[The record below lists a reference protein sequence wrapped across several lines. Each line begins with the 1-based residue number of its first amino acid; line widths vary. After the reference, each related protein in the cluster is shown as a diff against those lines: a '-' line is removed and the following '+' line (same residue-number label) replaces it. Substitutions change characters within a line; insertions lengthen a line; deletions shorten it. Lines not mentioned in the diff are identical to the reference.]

1 MDADAVELVILG
13 VAQDGGVP
21 QAGCSCQR
29 CIDALV
35 DPSLRR
41 NPVACGVR
49 GADGSLH
56 LIEASRALPDHLAI
70 WSSALGLDSGLRPD
84 TVCLTHAHLGHTDGL
99 GQFGI
104 EVMGMRGVPLF
115 ASSSVIDVV
124 AKRGLSSPFVC
135 HAMEPEVGFRPS
147 EGCGFEYV
155 LVPVPHR
162 DEEADTHAVVV
173 RGPDSSVLFL
183 PDHDDWSQTL
193 ELHGADGIR
202 DWLSQLGVGIALLDG
217 TFWDASEL
225 PGRDIS
231 QIPHPMITDTLER
244 LGERREGDPEVL
256 FVHMNHSNPVLD
268 RASREAGMV
277 DSLGWSV
284 AERSSVLLL

>member
-1 MDADAVELVILG
+1 MDADAVEFVILG

-21 QAGCSCQR
+21 HAGCSCQR
-29 CIDALV
+29 CIAALA
-35 DPSLRR
+35 DPNLRR

-56 LIEASRALPDHLAI
+56 LIEASRSLSEQLAI
-70 WSSALGLDSGLRPD
+70 WSSALWLDAGLRPD
-84 TVCLTHAHLGHTDGL
+84 TVCLTHAHLGHIDGL

-104 EVMGMRGVPLF
+104 EVMGMGGVPLF
-115 ASSSVIDVV
+115 ASSSVIDIVV
-124 AKRGLSSPFVC
+124 KRGLSSPFVC
-135 HAMEPEVGFRPS
+135 CAVEPGVGFRPS
-147 EGCGFEYV
+147 EDCGFEYV
-155 LVPVPHR
+155 FVPVPHR

-173 RGPDSSVLFL
+173 RGPNSSVLFL
-183 PDHDDWSQTL
+183 PDHDDWGQTL

-202 DWLSQLGVGIALLDG
+202 EWLSQLGVGIALLDG

-231 QIPHPMITDTLER
+231 QIPHPMITDTLKR
-244 LGERREGDPEVL
+244 LGERKEDDPVVL

-268 RASREAGMV
+268 STSKEAHKV
-277 DSLGWSV
+277 DELGWSV
-284 AERSSVLLL
+284 AEQSSVLRL

>member
-1 MDADAVELVILG
+1 MPEVHRRTCRPQPAT
-13 VAQDGGVP
+13 QPGG
-21 QAGCSCQR
+21 
-29 CIDALV
+29 LW
-35 DPSLRR
+35 
-41 NPVACGVR
+41 VR

-56 LIEASRALPDHLAI
+56 LIEASRSLPEQLAI
-70 WSSALGLDSGLRPD
+70 WSSALRLDAGLRPD
-84 TVCLTHAHLGHTDGL
+84 TVCLTHTHLGHIDGL

-104 EVMGMRGVPLF
+104 EVMGMRGVSLF

-135 HAMEPEVGFRPS
+135 HAVKPGVGFRPS

-173 RGPDSSVLFL
+173 RGPNSSVLFL
-183 PDHDDWSQTL
+183 PDHDDWGQTL

-202 DWLSQLGVGIALLDG
+202 EWLSQLGVSIALLDG

-225 PGRDIS
+225 PRRDIS

-244 LGERREGDPEVL
+244 LGERREDDPEVL

-268 RASREAGMV
+268 STSKEAHEV
-277 DSLGWSV
+277 DALGWSV
-284 AERSSVLLL
+284 AERSSVLRL